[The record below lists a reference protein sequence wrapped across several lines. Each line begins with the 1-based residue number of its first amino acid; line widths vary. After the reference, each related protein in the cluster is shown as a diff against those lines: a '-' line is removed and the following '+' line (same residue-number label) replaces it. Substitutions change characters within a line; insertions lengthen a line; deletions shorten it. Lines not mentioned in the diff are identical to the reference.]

1 MMYVLTFIV
10 QLLLVLTF
18 LWTCS
23 TVFLG
28 LVTRR
33 KKRPVVAGP
42 SRFAVLVCA
51 HNEANVVGKLFQSLE
66 DQDYPG
72 ELYRVFL
79 LADHCDDAT
88 AEVGRRYP
96 HVTVLKRQEGPRT
109 GKGAVLSW
117 GIPRIRKQYGRE
129 FSHIVI
135 FDADNMADRGFL
147 SALDWSFRRGARLV
161 MGNRLPLNPFDN
173 LISQWYSMYWLSV
186 DLFSKPRYNVD
197 LPGIISG
204 TGFGFDASLLEPD
217 GWHTRTIVEDMEFSM
232 QQNFKGVFSEYQDKA
247 RFYDE
252 QPVTLRGMVSQLRRW
267 MTGNYQIARLY
278 RKEWLAHFRARPDAR
293 LIDNFVPMLMCV
305 VFGFYFLTN
314 VLWVGNR
321 ALNGLPPLAGK
332 DILWWTMLYVLS
344 LVMGTCAIKAG
355 DLPVKKMLPG
365 ILTGGFFCIFLSLV
379 AVCSVFFPQKKW
391 IPIAHVHEAGPEK

>member
-88 AEVGRRYP
+88 AEVGHRYP
-96 HVTVLKRQEGPRT
+96 HVTVLERQEGPRT

-379 AVCSVFFPQKKW
+379 AVWSVFFPQKKW

>member
-1 MMYVLTFIV
+1 MGTGRP
-10 QLLLVLTF
+10 
-18 LWTCS
+18 S
-23 TVFLG
+23 T
-28 LVTRR
+28 
-33 KKRPVVAGP
+33 
-42 SRFAVLVCA
+42 
-51 HNEANVVGKLFQSLE
+51 
-66 DQDYPG
+66 
-72 ELYRVFL
+72 
-79 LADHCDDAT
+79 
-88 AEVGRRYP
+88 
-96 HVTVLKRQEGPRT
+96 
-109 GKGAVLSW
+109 
-117 GIPRIRKQYGRE
+117 
-129 FSHIVI
+129 
-135 FDADNMADRGFL
+135 
-147 SALDWSFRRGARLV
+147 
-161 MGNRLPLNPFDN
+161 PFDN

-204 TGFGFDASLLEPD
+204 TGFGFDAFC
-217 GWHTRTIVEDMEFSM
+217 WNRTAGIPGPLWKTWNFPCKE
-232 QQNFKGVFSEYQDKA
+232 NFKGVFSEYQDKA

-293 LIDNFVPMLMCV
+293 LIDNFIPMLMCV

-365 ILTGGFFCIFLSLV
+365 ILTGGSSAFSCPWWLSGPY
-379 AVCSVFFPQKKW
+379 SFPRRNGSPSPMSTRQ
-391 IPIAHVHEAGPEK
+391 GRRSRGQQS

>member
-96 HVTVLKRQEGPRT
+96 HVTVLERQEGPRT

-278 RKEWLAHFRARPDAR
+278 RKEWLAHFRAWPDAR
-293 LIDNFVPMLMCV
+293 LIDNFIPMLMCV

-379 AVCSVFFPQKKW
+379 AVWSVFFPQKKW